1 MYWTDWGT
9 DPARIEKAFLDGTH
23 RRTIL
28 RVGRINGFTIDYG
41 TSHLEDEEEDVI
53 GERRLYWTDMDK
65 KQIASATT
73 DGQDYRV
80 IVSQDIEHPFGL
92 TQYQD
97 YLYWTDWETKK
108 IERAHK
114 LTGQNRTVVQSNLNY
129 VMDIQV
135 YHQSRQGGWN
145 PCAVDNGG
153 CSHLCL
159 AHPVTQ
165 DATSVVPSPASAVIP
180 SPAGAVKPARKWNPA
195 MARPDG
201 ISVVSGEELSGMEEG
216 GGMAE
221 KDIPPFRTGPPPV
234 GAVVSRCACPT
245 HYNLNPINNRTCDP
259 PREFVLFS
267 QK

>member
-9 DPARIEKAFLDGTH
+9 DPARIERAFLDGTN
-23 RRTIL
+23 RKTIL

-41 TSHLEDEEEDVI
+41 TSHLEDEEEEAV

-65 KQIASATT
+65 KQIGSSTT
-73 DGQDYRV
+73 DGKDFRV
-80 IVSQDIEHPFGL
+80 IVGEDIQHPFGL

-97 YLYWTDWETKK
+97 YLYWTDWETMK

-114 LTGQNRTVVQSNLNY
+114 FTGQNRTVVQSNLNY
-129 VMDIQV
+129 IMDIQV

-159 AHPVTQ
+159 AHPVTAK
-165 DATSVVPSPASAVIP
+165 DAAAAAGN
-180 SPAGAVKPARKWNPA
+180 AGATPSSSSSSGAVTPVRKWNPA

-201 ISVVSGEELSGMEEG
+201 ISVVSGEELNGMEEIDL
-216 GGMAE
+216 E
-221 KDIPPFRTGPPPV
+221 TRSSRTDS
-234 GAVVSRCACPT
+234 SRASAKKIQMTAKKESGRRPNARGILSVC
-245 HYNLNPINNRTCDP
+245 
-259 PREFVLFS
+259 S
-267 QK
+267 